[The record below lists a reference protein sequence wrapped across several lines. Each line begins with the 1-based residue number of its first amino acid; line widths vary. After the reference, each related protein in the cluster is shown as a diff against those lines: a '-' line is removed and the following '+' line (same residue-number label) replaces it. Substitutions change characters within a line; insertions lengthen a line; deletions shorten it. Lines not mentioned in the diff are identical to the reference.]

1 MRLIESPSPNFG
13 ERRGGAPADT
23 LVLHYTGMP
32 TAAAALARMMD
43 PAAEVSAHYM
53 VDETGGVYRLVAEDK
68 RAWHAGQS
76 YWAGASDIN
85 SRSIGVEIVNPGHEF
100 GYQDFPEAQI
110 AALEELLLGILAR
123 HPIPPS
129 RVLAHSDVAPDRKE
143 DPGERFPWARLAA
156 KGIGV
161 WHTRHVVP
169 PADRALGDLPHL
181 LERLEAIGYRGVA
194 ANEAAAAK
202 TIAAFQ
208 RHWLPQAIG
217 TAAEGRATPET
228 IAAAS
233 EIASAMRR
241 ADTEWAKARGVSLP
255 RRGGEPGA

>member
-13 ERRGGAPADT
+13 ERRDGAPVDM

-32 TAAAALARMMD
+32 TAQAALARMMD

-53 VDETGGVYRLVAEDK
+53 VDETGDIYRLVAEDK

-76 YWAGASDIN
+76 YWAGATDIN
-85 SRSIGVEIVNPGHEF
+85 SRSIGIEIVNPGHEF
-100 GYQDFPEAQI
+100 GYRDFPEGQI

-123 HPIPPS
+123 HAIPPS
-129 RVLAHSDVAPDRKE
+129 RVLAHSDVAPERKE
-143 DPGERFPWARLAA
+143 DPGERFPWERLAKA
-156 KGIGV
+156 GIGV
-161 WHTRHVVP
+161 WFQRRVAP
-169 PADRALGDLPHL
+169 PPDAPVDLAHL
-181 LERLEAIGYRGVA
+181 IERLEAIGYRAVA

-208 RHWLPQAIG
+208 RHWLPHLIG
-217 TAAEGRATPET
+217 GTAEGRATPAA

-241 ADTEWAKARGVSLP
+241 ADVEWAKARGVSLP
-255 RRGGEPGA
+255 RRGGEAGA